1 MNADKRRSAFIR
13 VNPRLILYFLQVMA
27 TNVAFPVSKLIASFF
42 YLVFFPVIL
51 FVLSGDWRWIEGW
64 LFSIIFLVMCFS
76 TLLYLYFYDPELL
89 KERFGSPIQPNQ
101 KSWDKVLLSIFF
113 VDFLVWFAIMPLD
126 AKRFGWSPVFP
137 FWLRATGTVLLVVSI
152 ALIFEAL
159 RENTFAAPVVKMQ
172 KERGQKVI
180 STGLYGV
187 VRHPMYA
194 GAVLLFVA
202 GPLLLGSVFGLIMG
216 LVLIVTI
223 AVRSIGEEA
232 MLKQELEGYS
242 DYAKRVKWRI
252 IPFVF

>member
-1 MNADKRRSAFIR
+1 MSTD
-13 VNPRLILYFLQVMA
+13 
-27 TNVAFPVSKLIASFF
+27 VAFPISKLIWAFI

-51 FVLSGDWRWIEGW
+51 FVLAGDARWIEGW
-64 LFSIIFLVMCFS
+64 LFSIIFLLMCFS

-89 KERFGSPIQPNQ
+89 KERFGSPIQPTQ
-101 KSWDKVLLSIFF
+101 KSWDKVLLSLFF

-126 AKRFGWSPVFP
+126 AKRYGWSPAFP
-137 FWLRATGTVLLVVSI
+137 FWIRATGTVLLILSSI
-152 ALIFEAL
+152 LVFEAL
-159 RENTFAAPVVKMQ
+159 RENTFAAPVVKIQ
-172 KERGQKVI
+172 KERGQHVV
-180 STGLYGV
+180 STGMYGI

-202 GPLLLGSVFGLIMG
+202 APLLLGSIFGVLTG

-223 AVRSIGEEA
+223 AVRSIGEES

-242 DYAKRVKWRI
+242 DYMKKVKWRM